1 MATTEEIIKA
11 AKDLGKLIRTHKA
24 AEKFE
29 QAVKA
34 IEADTDAQRILTDYQ
49 RQVQAVADKQ
59 ANHQPVEV
67 EDKQKLE
74 KLQQQVVRNKVLRD
88 FQTAQMDY
96 MDLMRR
102 IDEAMTGS
110 APEPAAAQS
119 PLTNPDLTQG

>member
-1 MATTEEIIKA
+1 MATTEEILKA
-11 AKDLGKLIRTHKA
+11 AKDLGKLISTHKA

-49 RQVQAVADKQ
+49 RQAQTIAEKQ
-59 ANHQPVEV
+59 ANHQPIEV
-67 EDKQKLE
+67 DDKQKLE
-74 KLQQQVVRNKVLRD
+74 KLQQQVARNKALRD
-88 FQTAQMDY
+88 FQMAQMDY

-110 APEPAAAQS
+110 APEPAAAPA
-119 PLTNPDLTQG
+119 PLTNPDLAQG

>member
-1 MATTEEIIKA
+1 MATTEEILKA
-11 AKDLGKLIRTHKA
+11 AKDLGKLISTHKA

-49 RQVQAVADKQ
+49 RQAQTIAEKQ
-59 ANHQPVEV
+59 ANHQPIEV
-67 EDKQKLE
+67 DDKQKLE
-74 KLQQQVVRNKVLRD
+74 KLQQQVARNKALRD
-88 FQTAQMDY
+88 FQMAQMDY

-110 APEPAAAQS
+110 APEPAAAQA
-119 PLTNPDLTQG
+119 PLTNPDLAQG